1 MRRVTSGDTVTVM
14 YACVQSVKGFPES
27 QKFTQFAFVD
37 VIEFL

>member
-1 MRRVTSGDTVTVM
+1 MRRVTSGDTVTV
-14 YACVQSVKGFPES
+14 CVQSVKGFPES